1 MKKKISFGLVFVFTF
16 FVSCKK
22 GSSDVDQEKV
32 PVVTV
37 KDQTLYKAELNNA
50 IPRNLSVEDSTAA
63 AQSYINMWINNK
75 LLYDKARQNVVNLD
89 EIEQLVNDYR
99 KSLITNSY
107 QEQVVREHFNKTVT
121 DKELEDFYEQNKEQ
135 IKLKENIIKGLFLKV
150 PVDSKELANFQKW
163 YKQATDAAVE
173 NIEKKRLQNAVSYE
187 YFYNNWVSLNSM
199 TENMPLSIDNEEQ
212 FLRGNKNIEVRD
224 SSFVYLLNIKEYKL
238 TGTEAPFDYIK
249 NQLMEIYVEQRRSDY
264 LKQVQDDLYKRAVS
278 DEEIKFYDK

>member
-1 MKKKISFGLVFVFTF
+1 MKKKISFGLVLVFTF

-121 DKELEDFYEQNKEQ
+121 DKELEAFYEQNKDQ

-163 YKQATDAAVE
+163 YKQATDASVE